1 MKSLLQSGINDYGH
15 NYYAIVTMHTKKRSK
30 NRSSTVLWRA
40 TYENIMMPQVI
51 RSSFKGGLIAPV
63 VVIFLAISCIVCA
76 AASPEVVVV
85 QSADIRPFDETR
97 NGFESTCGCT
107 IAEVIVTGSARSNV
121 AGAIRRMNP
130 DGVLAIG
137 LDALARVQNIRDIP
151 LFYTMTAGTGHPF
164 QELKNLSGVS
174 MFISPER
181 QLQAIK
187 EMFPN
192 ARRIGLIYDP
202 RNTASLFERAVQYAN
217 AHSIEIIAKKAY
229 SNRAVLPLLEE
240 LKGKI
245 DVFIMFP
252 DVTVTN
258 RETIDS
264 MLLFSFRNGIPI
276 FTFSEKYVEMGALA
290 ALIVDP
296 FDLGAQTGEIFRKRL
311 EGRSPISSTREYA
324 RQQVLL
330 INPKIAQKLGIKISD
345 AILKKSVMVK

>member
-1 MKSLLQSGINDYGH
+1 
-15 NYYAIVTMHTKKRSK
+15 
-30 NRSSTVLWRA
+30 
-40 TYENIMMPQVI
+40 MMPQVI
-51 RSSFKGGLIAPV
+51 RPSFKGGLIAPFV
-63 VVIFLAISCIVCA
+63 GIFLAISCIVCT
-76 AASPEVVVV
+76 AASPEIVVV
-85 QSADIRPFDETR
+85 QSADIKPFDETR
-97 NGFESTCGCT
+97 DGFESTCGCT
-107 IAEVIVTGSARSNV
+107 IADVIVTGSARSDV
-121 AGAIRRMNP
+121 TGTIRRMNP

-137 LDALARVQNIRDIP
+137 LDALERVQNIRDIP

-164 QELKNLSGVS
+164 QELKNLAGVS

-202 RNTASLFERAVQYAN
+202 RNTASLFDRAVQYAN
-217 AHSIEIIAKKAY
+217 AHSIEIIAKKAD
-229 SNRAVLPLLEE
+229 STRAVLPLLEE

-245 DVFIMFP
+245 DVFLMLP

-264 MLLFSFRNGIPI
+264 MLLFSFSNRVPI

-290 ALIVDP
+290 ALIVNP
-296 FDLGAQTGEIFRKRL
+296 FDLGAQTGEIARKRL
-311 EGRSPISSTREYA
+311 EGRSLGGSTRAYA

-330 INPKIAQKLGIKISD
+330 INSKIAQKLGIAIPE
-345 AILKKSVMVK
+345 AILKKSVTVK